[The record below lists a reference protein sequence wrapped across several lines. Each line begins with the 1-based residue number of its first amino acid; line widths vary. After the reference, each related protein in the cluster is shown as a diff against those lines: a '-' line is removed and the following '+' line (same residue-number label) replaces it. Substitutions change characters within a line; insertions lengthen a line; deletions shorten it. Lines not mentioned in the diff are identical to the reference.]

1 MLRLALGTT
10 LSFIVAEMLDWE
22 LSFLITVFLVQLL
35 TSPGGAPGLRQGIA
49 IVAALGLAT
58 AAAATLSALLVG
70 MPALFAIVLG
80 LVLFLAFVLQR
91 SGRSPAL
98 GTLILVAFGFLPVVA
113 VQAPELV
120 PAVAFYLVRSSAI
133 AVLWAWLLQALLPDP
148 ETAASRVPT
157 SERAAA
163 PPDGIVRTAL
173 TDTAVLLPVLLLAM
187 TLEVPAALVI
197 VLTVTAVLT
206 QHNIAGGRRVALG
219 LLLGNL
225 VGGVTAVVAYQLL
238 SAVPTLGFLTALLL
252 LVSLV
257 YARLITGADG
267 ARPALR
273 HGAHHLRHRLRHG
286 RGPLPRRAGS
296 DAGDPPA
303 EPRDRLRLRVRC
315 AEPDRTGGPAKGHGR
330 GRRRPTGLRSKGSH
344 ETGRRTSSVVF
355 SVFDKP
361 EIQPPHGPWPRG
373 FPSLRA
379 SCDEVQPSIIGVDTS
394 MLDA

>member
-10 LSFIVAEMLDWE
+10 LSFVTAEMLDWE
-22 LSFLITVFLVQLL
+22 LSFVITVFLVQLL
-35 TSPGGAPGLRQGIA
+35 TSPGRAPGLRQGIA
-49 IVAALGLAT
+49 IVMVLGLAT
-58 AAAATLSALLVG
+58 AAAATLSALLVD

-80 LVLFLAFVLQR
+80 LVLFFAFVLQR

-98 GTLILVAFGFLPVVA
+98 GTLILVAFGLLPVVA

-120 PAVAFYLVRSSAI
+120 PAVAFYLVRSGAV
-133 AVLWAWLLQALLPDP
+133 AVLWVWLLHALLPDP

-157 SERAAA
+157 RRGAAA
-163 PPDGIVRTAL
+163 PPGGVVRTAL

-197 VLTVTAVLT
+197 VLTVTAVLS

-257 YARLITGADG
+257 YARLITGATSLAPLFVTALITFVIVFGMGVAPFLDEPGATLAIRLRNLAIACVYAFAALSLIGRAGRQRVTDEGGG
-267 ARPALR
+267 ARQ
-273 HGAHHLRHRLRHG
+273 G
-286 RGPLPRRAGS
+286 
-296 DAGDPPA
+296 
-303 EPRDRLRLRVRC
+303 
-315 AEPDRTGGPAKGHGR
+315 
-330 GRRRPTGLRSKGSH
+330 
-344 ETGRRTSSVVF
+344 
-355 SVFDKP
+355 
-361 EIQPPHGPWPRG
+361 
-373 FPSLRA
+373 
-379 SCDEVQPSIIGVDTS
+379 
-394 MLDA
+394 

>member
-1 MLRLALGTT
+1 MTVEVSQGGAAPLPAPDDAATLVHHRHMLRLALGVT
-10 LSFIVAEMLDWE
+10 LSFTTAEMLDWE
-22 LSFLITVFLVQLL
+22 LSFLITVLLVQLL

-49 IVAALGLAT
+49 TVTILGLTT
-58 AAAATLSALLVG
+58 AAAATLSTLLVD
-70 MPALFAIVLG
+70 MPGLFAIVLG
-80 LVLFLAFVLQR
+80 LVLFFAFVLQR

-148 ETAASRVPT
+148 ETAASRAPT
-157 SERAAA
+157 SQSAAA
-163 PPDGIVRTAL
+163 PPGGVVRTAL

-219 LLLGNL
+219 LLVGNL

-257 YARLITGADG
+257 YARLITGGVALIPLFVTALITFVIVFGMGVAPFLDEPG
-267 ARPALR
+267 ATLAI
-273 HGAHHLRHRLRHG
+273 RLRNLAIACVYAFG
-286 RGPLPRRAGS
+286 AL
-296 DAGDPPA
+296 
-303 EPRDRLRLRVRC
+303 
-315 AEPDRTGGPAKGHGR
+315 
-330 GRRRPTGLRSKGSH
+330 
-344 ETGRRTSSVVF
+344 
-355 SVFDKP
+355 
-361 EIQPPHGPWPRG
+361 
-373 FPSLRA
+373 SLLGRA
-379 SCDEVQPSIIGVDTS
+379 SWQVTDKKG
-394 MLDA
+394 A

>member
-1 MLRLALGTT
+1 LT
-10 LSFIVAEMLDWE
+10 VAEMLDWE

-80 LVLFLAFVLQR
+80 LVLFFAFVLQR

-148 ETAASRVPT
+148 ETAAARVPT

-225 VGGVTAVVAYQLL
+225 VGGVTAAVTYQLL

-257 YARLITGADG
+257 YARLITGATVLAPLFVTALIVFGMGVAPFLDEPG
-267 ARPALR
+267 ATLAI
-273 HGAHHLRHRLRHG
+273 RLRNLAIACVYAFG
-286 RGPLPRRAGS
+286 ALSLIGRAG
-296 DAGDPPA
+296 
-303 EPRDRLRLRVRC
+303 RQRVT
-315 AEPDRTGGPAKGHGR
+315 D
-330 GRRRPTGLRSKGSH
+330 
-344 ETGRRTSSVVF
+344 
-355 SVFDKP
+355 
-361 EIQPPHGPWPRG
+361 
-373 FPSLRA
+373 
-379 SCDEVQPSIIGVDTS
+379 
-394 MLDA
+394 

>member
-1 MLRLALGTT
+1 MTTEMSQGGAAPLLASDDAATLVQHRHMLRLALGVT
-10 LSFIVAEMLDWE
+10 LSFTTAEMLDWE
-22 LSFLITVFLVQLL
+22 LSFLITVLLVQLL
-35 TSPGGAPGLRQGIA
+35 TSPGGAPGLRRGITTVT
-49 IVAALGLAT
+49 ILGLTT
-58 AAAATLSALLVG
+58 AAAATLSTLLVD
-70 MPALFAIVLG
+70 MPGLFAIVLG

-98 GTLILVAFGFLPVVA
+98 GSLLLVAFGFLPVVA

-148 ETAASRVPT
+148 ETAASRAPT
-157 SERAAA
+157 SKSTAAL
-163 PPDGIVRTAL
+163 PGGVVRTAL
-173 TDTAVLLPVLLLAM
+173 TDTVVLLPVLLLAM

-257 YARLITGADG
+257 YARLITGGAALTPLFVTALITFVIVFGMGVAPFLDEPGATLAVRLRNLAIACVYAFGALSLLGRASWQQVTDEQG
-267 ARPALR
+267 AR
-273 HGAHHLRHRLRHG
+273 
-286 RGPLPRRAGS
+286 
-296 DAGDPPA
+296 
-303 EPRDRLRLRVRC
+303 
-315 AEPDRTGGPAKGHGR
+315 
-330 GRRRPTGLRSKGSH
+330 
-344 ETGRRTSSVVF
+344 
-355 SVFDKP
+355 
-361 EIQPPHGPWPRG
+361 
-373 FPSLRA
+373 
-379 SCDEVQPSIIGVDTS
+379 
-394 MLDA
+394 